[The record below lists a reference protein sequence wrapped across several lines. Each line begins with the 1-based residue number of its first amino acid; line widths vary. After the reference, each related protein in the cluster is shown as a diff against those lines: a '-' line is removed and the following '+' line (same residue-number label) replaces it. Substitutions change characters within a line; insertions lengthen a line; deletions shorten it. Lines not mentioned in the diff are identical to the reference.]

1 MSEIKTERPQDQ
13 SLQETAH
20 GSPADTEHDREV
32 PEIDLLSPLTI
43 RGVTLRHRIV
53 MSPMC
58 QYSAEEGMAD
68 DWHLVHLGSRAAG
81 GAALVLVEATAVTRD
96 GRISPCDVGIWSD
109 GHIEPLARIAR
120 FVHRMGAVA
129 GIQLAHAGRKASCE
143 PPWKGGA
150 YIASPEEGGWPV
162 VGPSPIP
169 FKEGG
174 PVPQPLDEAGID
186 GIVDA
191 FEAAARRAL
200 TAGFR
205 VLEIHA
211 AHGYLLHEFLSPLS
225 NRRDDS
231 YGGSL
236 ENRMR
241 LLLRVV
247 ERLRGLMPEGL
258 PLFVRISATDW
269 DEHGRGWDIE
279 QSVALVKRLREMG
292 VDLIDVSSGG
302 TLPTARIPLAKG
314 YQVPF
319 ARRIREEAG
328 ILTGAVGLITEAQH
342 ANEIVT
348 GGDADLVFLA
358 RELLREPYWALKAQQ
373 ELGEEPAWPVPYGY
387 AVKRRAR

>member
-1 MSEIKTERPQDQ
+1 MSEPTSDRPQDSQ
-13 SLQETAH
+13 VTAH
-20 GSPADTEHDREV
+20 GASADTEHDREV
-32 PEIDLLSPLTI
+32 PEVDLLSRLKI

-68 DWHLVHLGSRAAG
+68 DWHLVHLGSRAVG
-81 GAALVLVEATAVTRD
+81 GAALVIVEATAVTRD

-109 GHIEPLARIAR
+109 EHVEPLARIAR
-120 FVHRMGAVA
+120 FVERQGAVA

-150 YIASPEEGGWPV
+150 YIEPSQGGWTV

-169 FKEGG
+169 FKEDG
-174 PVPQPLDEAGID
+174 PVPAPLDETGID

-225 NRRDDS
+225 NHREDH

-241 LLLRVV
+241 LLLRVA
-247 ERLRGLMPEGL
+247 ERLRGLMPEEL

-269 DEHGRGWDIE
+269 SESGRGWDVE
-279 QSVALVKRLREMG
+279 QSVELAKRLKDLG
-292 VDLIDVSSGG
+292 VDVIDVSSGG

-328 ILTGAVGLITEAQH
+328 ILTGAVGLITEPQH
-342 ANEIVT
+342 ADEIIT

-358 RELLREPYWALKAQQ
+358 RELLREPYWALKAQHA
-373 ELGEEPAWPVPYGY
+373 LGEEPAWPTPYGY